1 MDDGG
6 SGYTLR
12 AAPQGDQTSDA
23 CGTYT
28 LDQAGI
34 RGLAATS
41 ASDELSAECWNR

>member
-41 ASDELSAECWNR
+41 ASDALIAECWNR